1 MMKNSRTKNYT
12 IVAVV
17 AAVVAALTTL
27 AVICLRM
34 RTKKMSRK
42 SFGDTID
49 YDLDDC
55 CCSDF
60 EGDEVSVE
68 EPVQIPIAETDPD
81 EFSTVPDEFDVDEE

>member
-1 MMKNSRTKNYT
+1 MMKNNRTKNYT
-12 IVAVV
+12 IVAII

-42 SFGDTID
+42 AFGDTID

-60 EGDEVSVE
+60 EADDGAE
-68 EPVQIPIAETDPD
+68 EPVQIPIAETESDD
-81 EFSTVPDEFDVDEE
+81 FSTSMDEFDVDEE